1 MNKKTIYFMLIA
13 LGVLLVFSFLLK
25 SFDSTTSSPE
35 SFTALDIDFDQE
47 LIAKIDIFKRDF
59 PDSGLHFI
67 KTNTVWV
74 VSNEYGA
81 PAKSDDVEKLMADLN
96 AVSGQVRGEAAE
108 LYAEFDITDENALQI
123 EMYDS
128 EGSKLVHVYIGKG
141 GSGRESFMRIA
152 GSPVVYLANENFISR
167 FAAWQAPPEKKLP
180 ADRWIELALCDIP
193 RADVKSFKITKS
205 KTEYEFALIEEPSE
219 DSLAPPSEVWTQL
232 SPKKGFKLE
241 ESKIKRLHSSLVGLR
256 ASGVTNPESKDKFGL
271 DKPKNAIWI
280 ADAGGNSVSIKFSKP
295 VNDDGERYA
304 MIEGKD
310 AVYTVPKHTFERVFE
325 DPFKK
330 PDK

>member
-13 LGVLLVFSFLLK
+13 LGVLLVFSLLLK
-25 SFDSTTSSPE
+25 NFDSTTSSPE
-35 SFTALDIDFDQE
+35 SFTALDIDFNQE
-47 LIAKIDIFKRDF
+47 QVAKIDIFKRDF

-67 KTNTVWV
+67 KADTVWV
-74 VSNEYGA
+74 VSNEYDA
-81 PAKSDDVEKLMADLN
+81 PAKSIDIEKLMTDLN
-96 AVSGQVRGEAAE
+96 GVSGQVRGKTAE
-108 LYAEFDITDENALQI
+108 LYADFDIADEKALQI

-167 FAAWQAPPEKKLP
+167 FAAWNSPPEKKLP
-180 ADRWIELALCDIP
+180 TDRWIDLALCNIA

-205 KTEYEFALIEEPSE
+205 KTKYEFALIEEPSV
-219 DSLAPPSEVWTQL
+219 DSLAPPPDVWTQL
-232 SPKKGFKLE
+232 SPKKGLKLE
-241 ESKIKRLHSSLVGLR
+241 ESKIKRLHSSLAGLR
-256 ASGVTNPESKDKFGL
+256 ASGVANPENKGKFGL
-271 DKPKNAIWI
+271 DKPKYAIWI
-280 ADAGGNSVSIKFSKP
+280 ADSAGNSVSIKFSKP

-304 MIEGKD
+304 VIEGKD
-310 AVYTVPKHTFERVFE
+310 TIYKLPKSTFDRVFD

-330 PDK
+330 PEK